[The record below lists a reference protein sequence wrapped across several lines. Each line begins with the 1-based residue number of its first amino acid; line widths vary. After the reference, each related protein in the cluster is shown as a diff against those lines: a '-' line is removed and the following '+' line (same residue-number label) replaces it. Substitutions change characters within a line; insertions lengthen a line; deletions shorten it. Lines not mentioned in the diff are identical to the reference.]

1 MGKWEVVMS
10 KKRKKDMD
18 IIVSCVGTST
28 TNVTGS
34 CWTVSYPKD
43 NGERGLVV
51 LECGLSQGEQDVLKS
66 YNDNKRM
73 LENIGLE
80 VVQNCGYVLL
90 SHPHVTSRP
99 YRKS

>member
-1 MGKWEVVMS
+1 MGKWEVAMS

-18 IIVSCVGTST
+18 IILRCVGSST
-28 TNVTGS
+28 DNVTGS

-66 YNDNKRM
+66 YNDNKRL
-73 LENIGLE
+73 LERIGLE

-90 SHPHVTSRP
+90 SHPHVQSRP
-99 YRKS
+99 YR

>member
-18 IIVSCVGTST
+18 IIVSCVGSSRD
-28 TNVTGS
+28 NVTGS
-34 CWTVSYPKD
+34 CWTVSYAKD

-73 LENIGLE
+73 LESIGLE

-90 SHPHVTSRP
+90 SHPHVQ
-99 YRKS
+99 

>member
-1 MGKWEVVMS
+1 MK
-10 KKRKKDMD
+10 KKRNDS
-18 IIVSCVGTST
+18 IILSCVGSSRDD
-28 TNVTGS
+28 VTGS
-34 CWTVSYPKD
+34 CWTVSYLKD

-51 LECGLSQGEQDVLKS
+51 LECGLSQKEQDILKS
-66 YNDNKRM
+66 YNENKRM

-99 YRKS
+99 YREFSIF

>member
-1 MGKWEVVMS
+1 MS

-18 IIVSCVGTST
+18 IILSCVGSSRDD
-28 TNVTGS
+28 VTGS

-66 YNDNKRM
+66 YNDN
-73 LENIGLE
+73 IGLE

>member
-1 MGKWEVVMS
+1 MGKWEVLVMS
-10 KKRKKDMD
+10 KKKKKDMD
-18 IIVSCVGTST
+18 IILSCVGSSRD
-28 TNVTGS
+28 NVTGS

-43 NGERGLVV
+43 NGGRGLVV
-51 LECGLSQGEQDVLKS
+51 LECGLSQGEQDILKS

-90 SHPHVTSRP
+90 SHPHVQ
-99 YRKS
+99 